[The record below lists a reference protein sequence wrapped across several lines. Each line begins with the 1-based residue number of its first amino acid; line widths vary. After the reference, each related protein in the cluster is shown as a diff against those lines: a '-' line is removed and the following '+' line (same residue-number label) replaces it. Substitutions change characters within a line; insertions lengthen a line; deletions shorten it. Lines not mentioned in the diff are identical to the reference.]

1 MDFIKKCVEDITS
14 IDPSTLSQKEF
25 SIYLTMSKLIEY
37 TIPKKEGKIEYNK
50 EAYGEYCKMFREA
63 LKNNTI
69 NLEMKTFEIYQK
81 LPYDK
86 LDKWTKINIIKKLSN
101 NEKAPIVKSAY
112 ISKIDN
118 DYVNEIIDISQ
129 NVMLR
134 VSKLMPL
141 IQLMDSKG
149 LSQEDVMRMIVE
161 KDC

>member
-1 MDFIKKCVEDITS
+1 
-14 IDPSTLSQKEF
+14 
-25 SIYLTMSKLIEY
+25 
-37 TIPKKEGKIEYNK
+37 
-50 EAYGEYCKMFREA
+50 MFREA

>member
-1 MDFIKKCVEDITS
+1 MDFLKKCVEDITS
-14 IDPSTLSQKEF
+14 IDPSNLSHDEF
-25 SIYLTMSKLIEY
+25 NIYLTMSKLIEY
-37 TIPKKEGKIEYNK
+37 KIPKQEGKIVYDK
-50 EAYGEYCKMFREA
+50 EAYAEYCKMFKEA

-69 NLEMKTFEIYQK
+69 NLEMKTFDVYEK
-81 LPYDK
+81 LPYDR
-86 LDKWTKINIIKKLSN
+86 LDKWTKINIIKKLLG
-101 NEKAPIVKSAY
+101 NEKAPVVKSAY

-149 LSQEDVMRMIVE
+149 LTQDDVMKMIVE
-161 KDC
+161 KCP